1 MYGSWDVK
9 MNEILELKGIKKA
22 FGGVPVL
29 NGIDLSVKP
38 GEFITLLGS
47 SGCGKTTTLRII
59 SGLET
64 PDSGT
69 VLLEGADVTGT
80 EPDKRGVHTVF
91 QNYALFPHMTVE
103 ANIGYS
109 LKIRG
114 VKKTEIKSRVR
125 EMLELVQLEGFG
137 GRMPGE
143 LSGGQRQRVGIAR
156 ALSDTPQVLLCDEPT
171 SALDPES
178 TRAILSLLRQV
189 RDETGVTI
197 VIITHEMSVV
207 REICDSVTL
216 LKNGGIVQSGTIEE
230 VLADPGSPL
239 AKELVPAPS
248 VDELDVTDFNRELT
262 EREIAAQSDS
272 AEDDTPAQAS
282 EEGNILLDVIF
293 TSHPGVPT
301 GSNMLNLAAKVG
313 ADVTAGTFESMGS
326 VQVGRLALAV
336 PAAQRSSIIDQLRAQ
351 GAHVEV
357 RSL

>member
-1 MYGSWDVK
+1 MYGRWDVK

-114 VKKTEIKSRVR
+114 VKKPEIKSRVR
-125 EMLELVQLEGFG
+125 EMLELVQLEDFG

-143 LSGGQRQRVGIAR
+143 LSGGQRQRVAIAR
-156 ALSDTPQVLLCDEPT
+156 SVIDSPKVLLLDEPLG
-171 SALDPES
+171 ALDLQLRRMMQTELKRLQKKLGITFIYITHDQEEALNMSDRIAVMRNGLFEQLGTPNEIYDRPKTAYVARFVGSANILTLGGKCLAVRSEALELNRGES
-178 TRAILSLLRQV
+178 GRL
-189 RDETGVTI
+189 TGVIREKTFSGGMLR
-197 VIITHEMSVV
+197 ITVDTESCGELVASRH
-207 REICDSVTL
+207 
-216 LKNGGIVQSGTIEE
+216 GI
-230 VLADPGSPL
+230 DSPL
-239 AKELVPAPS
+239 APGETVGISWA
-248 VDELDVTDFNRELT
+248 EG
-262 EREIAAQSDS
+262 AA
-272 AEDDTPAQAS
+272 
-282 EEGNILLDVIF
+282 
-293 TSHPGVPT
+293 
-301 GSNMLNLAAKVG
+301 
-313 ADVTAGTFESMGS
+313 
-326 VQVGRLALAV
+326 
-336 PAAQRSSIIDQLRAQ
+336 
-351 GAHVEV
+351 VEV
-357 RSL
+357 EP